1 MVSRLTR
8 MERLNFLLTNRIPR
22 KLFTHLMGWYSKIQS
37 PTLTRLSISIWRI
50 FSPDLDFSEA
60 KKHSFNS
67 LHECFIRQLKEG
79 VRPID
84 TYKGGVVS
92 PCDGIVGSHGKID
105 NGVVYQAKG
114 FPYDV
119 ADLIPDKALQKRLQ
133 NGCYVTLRLT
143 STMYHR
149 FHAPID
155 CEVDKVTYISGDTWN
170 VNPIALSRIKNL
182 FCKNERAF
190 IELKTGH
197 KDECLVLVPVAAIL
211 VASMQFHCLEAPLNL
226 RYKGPNV
233 LPCLARYNKGDE
245 MGYFEH
251 GSTILVFASSEFVIN
266 EGIRQGECIKMGEP
280 LLHKATFR

>member
-1 MVSRLTR
+1 
-8 MERLNFLLTNRIPR
+8 
-22 KLFTHLMGWYSKIQS
+22 
-37 PTLTRLSISIWRI
+37 
-50 FSPDLDFSEA
+50 
-60 KKHSFNS
+60 
-67 LHECFIRQLKEG
+67 
-79 VRPID
+79 
-84 TYKGGVVS
+84 
-92 PCDGIVGSHGKID
+92 
-105 NGVVYQAKG
+105 
-114 FPYDV
+114 
-119 ADLIPDKALQKRLQ
+119 
-133 NGCYVTLRLT
+133 
-143 STMYHR
+143 MYHR

-170 VNPIALSRIKNL
+170 VNPIALTRIKNL

-211 VASMQFHCLEAPLNL
+211 VASMQFHCLAAPLNL

-233 LPCLARYNKGDE
+233 LPCSALYNKGDE

-266 EGIRQGECIKMGEP
+266 EGIRQGQRIKMGEP

>member
-1 MVSRLTR
+1 MISRLTR
-8 MERLNFLLTNRIPR
+8 IERLNFLLTNRIPR
-22 KLFTHLMGWYSKIQS
+22 KFLTHLMGWYSKIQS
-37 PTLTRLSISIWRI
+37 PMLTRLSISIWRV
-50 FSPDLDFSEA
+50 FSPDLDFDEA
-60 KKHSFNS
+60 KKNTFNS
-67 LHECFIRQLKEG
+67 LHECFIRELKEG
-79 VRPID
+79 ARPID
-84 TYKGGVVS
+84 TQKGAVVS
-92 PCDGIVGSHGKID
+92 PCDGIVGSCGTID

-114 FPYDV
+114 FPYKV

-170 VNPIALSRIKNL
+170 VNPIALARIENL

-211 VASMQFHCLEAPLNL
+211 VASMQFRCLDEPLSL

-251 GSTILVFASSEFVIN
+251 GSTILVFASSEFVIG
-266 EGIRQGECIKMGEP
+266 EGIKHAERIKMGEP
-280 LLHKATFR
+280 LLHNVR

>member
-1 MVSRLTR
+1 MISRLTKI
-8 MERLNFLLTNRIPR
+8 ERLNFLLTNRIPR
-22 KLFTHLMGWYSKIQS
+22 KLLTHLMGWYSKIQS
-37 PTLTRLSISIWRI
+37 PMLTRLSISIWRV
-50 FSPDLDFSEA
+50 FSPDLDFTEA
-60 KKHSFNS
+60 KKNTFNS
-67 LHECFIRQLKEG
+67 LHECFIRELKDG

-84 TYKGGVVS
+84 TQNGGVVS
-92 PCDGIVGSHGKID
+92 PCDGIVGSFGTID

-114 FPYDV
+114 FPYKV
-119 ADLIPDKALQKRLQ
+119 ADLILDEALQKRLQ

-170 VNPIALSRIKNL
+170 VNPIALARIENL

-211 VASMQFHCLEAPLNL
+211 VASMQFHCLDGPLNL

-251 GSTILVFASSEFVIN
+251 GSTILVFASSEFVIG
-266 EGIRQGECIKMGEP
+266 EGIKHGERIKMGES
-280 LLHKATFR
+280 LLHKVR

>member
-1 MVSRLTR
+1 MISRLTR
-8 MERLNFLLTNRIPR
+8 IERLNFLLTNRIPR
-22 KLFTHLMGWYSKIQS
+22 KFLTHLMGWYSKIKS
-37 PTLTRLSISIWRI
+37 PMLTRLSISIWRV
-50 FSPDLDFSEA
+50 FSPDLDFTEA
-60 KKHSFNS
+60 KKNTFNS
-67 LHECFIRQLKEG
+67 LHECFIRELKEG
-79 VRPID
+79 ARPID
-84 TYKGGVVS
+84 TQKGAVVS
-92 PCDGIVGSHGKID
+92 PCDGIVGSFGTID
-105 NGVVYQAKG
+105 KGVVYQAKG
-114 FPYDV
+114 FPYKV

-170 VNPIALSRIKNL
+170 VNPIALARIENL

-211 VASMQFHCLEAPLNL
+211 VASMQFRCLDEPLNL

-251 GSTILVFASSEFVIN
+251 GSTILVFASSEFVIG
-266 EGIRQGECIKMGEP
+266 EGIKHGERIKMGEP
-280 LLHKATFR
+280 LLHNVR

>member
-1 MVSRLTR
+1 MISRLTR
-8 MERLNFLLTNRIPR
+8 IERLNFLLTNRIPR
-22 KLFTHLMGWYSKIQS
+22 IFLTQLMGRYSKIKS
-37 PTLTRLSISIWRI
+37 PMLTRLSISIWRV

-67 LHECFIRQLKEG
+67 LHECFIRQLEEG
-79 VRPID
+79 ARPID
-84 TYKGGVVS
+84 TQKGGVVS
-92 PCDGIVGSHGKID
+92 PCDGVVGSFGTID
-105 NGVVYQAKG
+105 DGVVYQAKG
-114 FPYDV
+114 FPYKI

-155 CEVDKVTYISGDTWN
+155 CEIDKVTYISGDTWN
-170 VNPIALSRIKNL
+170 VNPIALARIENL

-211 VASMQFHCLEAPLNL
+211 VASMQFHCLDEPLNL

-251 GSTILVFASSEFVIN
+251 GSTILVFASSEFVIG
-266 EGIRQGECIKMGEP
+266 EGIKHGERIKMGEP
-280 LLHKATFR
+280 LLHKVR

>member
-1 MVSRLTR
+1 MISRLTKI
-8 MERLNFLLTNRIPR
+8 ERLNFLLTNRIPR
-22 KLFTHLMGWYSKIQS
+22 KLLTHLMGWYSKIQS
-37 PTLTRLSISIWRI
+37 PMLTRLSISIWRV
-50 FSPDLDFSEA
+50 FSPDLDFTEA
-60 KKHSFNS
+60 KKNTFNS
-67 LHECFIRQLKEG
+67 LHECFIRELKDG

-84 TYKGGVVS
+84 TQNGGVVS
-92 PCDGIVGSHGKID
+92 PCDGIVGSFGTID

-114 FPYDV
+114 FPYKV
-119 ADLIPDKALQKRLQ
+119 ADLIPDRALQKRLQ
-133 NGCYVTLRLT
+133 NGCYVTIRLT

-170 VNPIALSRIKNL
+170 VNPIALSRIKSL

-197 KDECLVLVPVAAIL
+197 KDDCLVLVPVAAIL

-251 GSTILVFASSEFVIN
+251 GSTILVFASSEFVIG
-266 EGIRQGECIKMGEP
+266 EGIKHSERIKMGES
-280 LLHKATFR
+280 LLHKVR